1 MGAFNLDS
9 ILYLNRSINFFLFM
23 LSLCRFSFFSESK
36 LFIFTLMRDNEHLD
50 KDTKKFEYLYLNET
64 PKRSMSLDSSLTL
77 KTLELFQALNI
88 TT

>member
-9 ILYLNRSINFFLFM
+9 ILYLNTRIIFFCKCSVCADFH
-23 LSLCRFSFFSESK
+23 FFSESK

-50 KDTKKFEYLYLNET
+50 KKIRLCIPERN
-64 PKRSMSLDSSLTL
+64 PKRISVIGL
-77 KTLELFQALNI
+77 KSHLALFQALNI

>member
-9 ILYLNRSINFFLFM
+9 ILYLNTRIIFFCKCSVCADFH
-23 LSLCRFSFFSESK
+23 FFSESK

-64 PKRSMSLDSSLTL
+64 PNVSMSLDSSLTL